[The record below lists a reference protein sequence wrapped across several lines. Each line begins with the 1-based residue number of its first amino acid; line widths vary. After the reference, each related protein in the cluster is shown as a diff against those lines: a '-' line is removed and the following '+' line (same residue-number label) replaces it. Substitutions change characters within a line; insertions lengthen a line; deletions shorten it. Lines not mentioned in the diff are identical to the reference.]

1 MGLIRGQQYTDLP
14 VVFKN
19 VKFHRATSLPKE
31 GRVHLIVMVQ
41 NGSGKF
47 EVKFYTIIP
56 SIKVEIVGNWTLIH
70 LVWTRLPK

>member
-1 MGLIRGQQYTDLP
+1 MLYPATGYLALVWETMGLIRGQQYADLP
-14 VVFKN
+14 VVFEN
-19 VKFHRATSLPKE
+19 VKFHRATSIPKE

-56 SIKVEIVGNWTLIH
+56 
-70 LVWTRLPK
+70 